1 MSDTLPYVFSF
12 LDSQGSAQLQTP
24 EPEVDLAALG
34 GKGYNLVKLARAG
47 LPVPDG
53 YILTTRAYRDF
64 TAANALDARIRAALP
79 AAAQDPAALE
89 AASTTIRG
97 LFANGNISPD
107 LENSIRQ
114 AYRGLGSPPVAVR
127 SSATAEDLPEMSFAG
142 QQDTYL
148 NVIGEEALLEAVVNC
163 WASLWTARAI
173 GYRMR
178 NQVAQ
183 DGAALAVVLQRM
195 ISAEVSGVLFTA
207 NPLTGLRSETVID
220 AAYGLGEALVSG
232 QVEPDHYEVDRR
244 RGVITRRVLG
254 AKALAIRPRE
264 GGGTLRE
271 TPGGANQ
278 QALPDAQILALAGLG
293 QQVEA
298 EYGQPQDIE
307 WAWAGGQLYLLQSR
321 AVTSLFPTPAG
332 VPAEPLEVFSSFGA
346 VQGMLDPM
354 TPLGRD
360 IIRHVF
366 AMGSGLFGI
375 RASADTQTV
384 IYESGER
391 LWARITT
398 LMRNS
403 VGRKAVPVVLSMVEP
418 GMREAILKVLDEPT
432 LKPARDGIS
441 WHARRQ
447 MVRFFIPLAGN
458 VLLNWLLPDARR
470 VLIVAQGETVL
481 SVTAKRCAALNGTSR
496 ERLRQLSQIL
506 PDIMSVYLPHTFLL
520 FVSAVASAMAALNL
534 LRIRT
539 KDLPSQQ
546 GNDWNDTLLEVTRGL
561 PHNPTTEM
569 DLALWETAQAI
580 RQSPAALAEFQ
591 THSPV
596 DLAEGYQSRSLK
608 PDLQRPLADF
618 LQRYGGRGLGEIDLG
633 RPRWSEN
640 ATHVFEVLSGY
651 LQIEPGEKSPDAVF
665 VRGTANGE
673 AALAQLVGGLRKTR
687 GGWFKARQAQ
697 FLGRRVRAL
706 MGAREAPKFFVVR
719 LFAQIRSCLLEIGA
733 ELVRSGELVRADDLM
748 YLKLSELHDFGCEIP
763 GRADSGWRQLIAERR
778 EAIRREGL
786 RRQIPR
792 LLLSDGRAFYE
803 GMAGNGLAGQLSGS
817 PVSPGVV
824 EGSVRVVFDPRV
836 AGLQPG
842 EILVCPGTD
851 PSWTPLF
858 LTAGGLIMEVGGMM
872 THGAVVAREYGI
884 PAVVGV
890 DRATERLC
898 TGQKIRLNG
907 SNGVIEL
914 LDDVEFSA

>member
-1 MSDTLPYVFSF
+1 MSDALPFVLAF
-12 LDSQGSAQLQTP
+12 LDSQGSAPLQTP

-53 YILTTRAYRDF
+53 YILTTRAYRAF
-64 TAANALDARIRAALP
+64 IEANDLEAQIQ
-79 AAAQDPAALE
+79 AAQPVAADDPLALE
-89 AASTTIRG
+89 ASSAVIHS
-97 LFANGNISPD
+97 LFSGG
-107 LENSIRQ
+107 SIPHEVAQAARQ
-114 AYRGLGSPPVAVR
+114 AYRSLGNLPVAVR

-148 NVIGEEALLEAVVNC
+148 NVVGEDALLEAVVNC

-173 GYRMR
+173 GYRSR
-178 NQVAQ
+178 NQVPHE
-183 DGAALAVVLQRM
+183 GAALAVVVQRM
-195 ISAEVSGVLFTA
+195 VPAEVSGVLFTA

-220 AAYGLGEALVSG
+220 AAYGLGETLVSG

-244 RGVITRRVLG
+244 QDRITVRRLG
-254 AKALAIRPRE
+254 GKMVAIRPQP
-264 GGGTLRE
+264 GGGTQKE
-271 TPGGANQ
+271 TPPQTGKL
-278 QALPDAQILALAGLG
+278 ALTDEQILALAELG
-293 QQVEA
+293 QKVEA
-298 EYGQPQDIE
+298 LYRQPQDME
-307 WAWAGGQLYLLQSR
+307 WAWADGRFSILQSR
-321 AVTSLFPTPAG
+321 AVTSLFPTPVGAT
-332 VPAEPLEVFSSFGA
+332 AEPLEVFSSFGA

-360 IIRHVF
+360 VIRHVF

-375 RASADTQTV
+375 RANADTQTAL
-384 IYESGER
+384 YEAGER

-418 GMREAILKVLDEPT
+418 GMREAILKVLEEPA
-432 LKPARDGIS
+432 LIPKREGIS

-447 MVRFFIPLAGN
+447 LARFFLPLAGN
-458 VLLNWLLPDARR
+458 VLLNWLSPDARR
-470 VLIVAQGETVL
+470 ELIVAQGETVL
-481 SVTAKRCAALNGTSR
+481 SVTAKRCAGLHGTSR
-496 ERLRQLSQIL
+496 ERLSQLSQVL
-506 PDIMSVYLPHTFLL
+506 PDIMAAYLPHTFLL

-546 GNDWNDTLLEVTRGL
+546 ANDWNDALLEVTRGL

-591 THSPV
+591 AHSPV
-596 DLAEGYQSRSLK
+596 DLAEGYQSRSLT

-633 RPRWSEN
+633 RPRWSED

-665 VRGTANGE
+665 ARGTANGE

-719 LFAQIRSCLLEIGA
+719 LFAQIRSSLLEIG
-733 ELVRSGELVRADDLM
+733 EDLVQSGDLDKADDLM
-748 YLKLSELHDFGCEIP
+748 YLKLSELHTFGSETP
-763 GRADSGWRQLIAERR
+763 GRSASGWKELIAERR
-778 EAIRREGL
+778 EAVRREGL
-786 RRQIPR
+786 RRQVPR
-792 LLLSDGRAFYE
+792 LLLSDGRAFFD
-803 GMAGNGLAGQLSGS
+803 GMADNGHAGQLSGS

-824 EGSVRVVFDPRV
+824 EGSVRVVFDPRK

-898 TGQKIRLNG
+898 TGQSIRLNG

-914 LDDVEFSA
+914 LDYIEP

>member
-1 MSDTLPYVFSF
+1 MSDALPFVIAF
-12 LDSQGSAQLQTP
+12 LDSRGSVLPPP

-47 LPVPDG
+47 LPVPGG
-53 YILTTRAYRDF
+53 YILTTRAYHEF
-64 TAANALDARIRAALP
+64 TVASDLEAQIQAALP
-79 AAAQDPAALE
+79 VAADEPQALE
-89 AASTTIRG
+89 AASAAIRE
-97 LFANGNISPD
+97 LFVKGSIPPD
-107 LENSIRQ
+107 LADAVRQ
-114 AYRGLGSPPVAVR
+114 AYRSLGSPPVAVR

-142 QQDTYL
+142 QQDSYL
-148 NVIGEEALLEAVVNC
+148 NVVGEDALLQAVVNC

-173 GYRMR
+173 GYRSR
-178 NQVAQ
+178 NQVPHR
-183 DGAALAVVLQRM
+183 GVALAVVVQSM
-195 ISAEVSGVLFTA
+195 VPAEVSGVLFTA
-207 NPLTGLRSETVID
+207 NPLSGLRSETVID

-244 RGVITRRVLG
+244 RGTIARRVLG
-254 AKALAIRPRE
+254 AKAMAIRPRT
-264 GGGTLRE
+264 GGGTQHE
-271 TPGGANQ
+271 TLQGGDQ
-278 QALPDAQILALAGLG
+278 QALPDGQILALAELG
-293 QQVEA
+293 QKVEA
-298 EYGQPQDIE
+298 LYRQPQDIE
-307 WAWAGGQLYLLQSR
+307 WAWADGSFSILQSR
-321 AVTSLFPTPAG
+321 AVTSLFPTPAR
-332 VPAEPLEVFSSFGA
+332 VSAEPLEVFSSFGA

-360 IIRHVF
+360 VMRHVF
-366 AMGSGLFGI
+366 AMGAGLFGI
-375 RASADTQTV
+375 RASADTQTAL
-384 IYESGER
+384 YEAGER

-418 GMREAILKVLDEPT
+418 GMREAILKVLEEPA
-432 LKPARDGIS
+432 LKPAREGIS

-447 MVRFFIPLAGN
+447 MARFFVPLAGN
-458 VLLNWLLPDARR
+458 VLLNWLSPDARR
-470 VLIVAQGETVL
+470 ELIVGQGETVL
-481 SVTAKRCAALNGTSR
+481 LVTAKRCAGLHGTPR
-496 ERLRQLSQIL
+496 ERLSQLSQIL
-506 PDIMSVYLPHTFLL
+506 PDIMAAYLPHTFLL

-591 THSPV
+591 AHLPAE
-596 DLAEGYQSRSLK
+596 LADRYHSRSLT
-608 PDLQRPLADF
+608 PALQKPLADF

-633 RPRWSEN
+633 RPRWSED
-640 ATHVFEVLSGY
+640 ATHVFEVLGGY

-665 VRGTANGE
+665 ARGTVNGE
-673 AALAQLVGGLRKTR
+673 AALAQLVAGLRKTP
-687 GGWFKARQAQ
+687 GGWFKAWQAGL
-697 FLGRRVRAL
+697 LGRRVRAL
-706 MGAREAPKFFVVR
+706 MGTREAPKFFVVR
-719 LFAQIRSCLLEIGA
+719 LFALIRSSLLEIG
-733 ELVRSGELVRADDLM
+733 EDLVQSGDLDRADDLV
-748 YLKLSELHDFGCEIP
+748 YLKLSELQAFGCETQ
-763 GRADSGWRQLIAERR
+763 GQASMDWKKMIAERR
-778 EAIRREGL
+778 EAVRREGL
-786 RRQIPR
+786 RRQVPR

-803 GMAGNGLAGQLSGS
+803 GMAPNGQGGQLSGS

-884 PAVVGV
+884 PAAVGV
-890 DRATERLC
+890 DRATERLR
-898 TGQKIRLNG
+898 TGQKVRLNG

-914 LDDVEFSA
+914 LDEGQPSG

>member
-1 MSDTLPYVFSF
+1 MSDALPFVLAF
-12 LDSQGSAQLQTP
+12 LDSQGSAPLQTP

-53 YILTTRAYRDF
+53 YILTTRAYRAF
-64 TAANALDARIRAALP
+64 IEANDLEAQIQ
-79 AAAQDPAALE
+79 AAQPVAADDPLALE
-89 AASTTIRG
+89 ASSAVIHS
-97 LFANGNISPD
+97 LFSGG
-107 LENSIRQ
+107 SIPHEVAQAARQ
-114 AYRGLGSPPVAVR
+114 AYRSLGNLPVAVR

-148 NVIGEEALLEAVVNC
+148 NVVGEDALLEAVVNC

-173 GYRMR
+173 GYRSR
-178 NQVAQ
+178 NQVPHE
-183 DGAALAVVLQRM
+183 GAALAVVVQRM
-195 ISAEVSGVLFTA
+195 VPAEVSGVLFTA

-244 RGVITRRVLG
+244 QDRITVRRLG
-254 AKALAIRPRE
+254 GKMVAIRPQP
-264 GGGTLRE
+264 GGGTQKE
-271 TPGGANQ
+271 TPPQTGKL
-278 QALPDAQILALAGLG
+278 ALTDEQILALAELG
-293 QQVEA
+293 QKVEA
-298 EYGQPQDIE
+298 LYRQPQDME
-307 WAWAGGQLYLLQSR
+307 WAWADGRFSILQSR
-321 AVTSLFPTPAG
+321 AVTSLFPTPVGAT
-332 VPAEPLEVFSSFGA
+332 AEPLEVFSSFGA

-360 IIRHVF
+360 VIRHVF

-375 RASADTQTV
+375 RANADTQTAL
-384 IYESGER
+384 YEAGER

-418 GMREAILKVLDEPT
+418 GMREAILKVLEEPA
-432 LKPARDGIS
+432 LIPKREGIS

-447 MVRFFIPLAGN
+447 LARFFLPLAGN
-458 VLLNWLLPDARR
+458 VLLNWLSPDARR
-470 VLIVAQGETVL
+470 ELIVAQGETVL
-481 SVTAKRCAALNGTSR
+481 SVTAKRCAGLHGTSR
-496 ERLRQLSQIL
+496 ERLSQLSQVL
-506 PDIMSVYLPHTFLL
+506 PDIMAAYLPHTFLL

-546 GNDWNDTLLEVTRGL
+546 ANDWNDALLEVTRGL

-591 THSPV
+591 AHSPV
-596 DLAEGYQSRSLK
+596 DLAEGYQSRSLT

-633 RPRWSEN
+633 RPRWSED

-665 VRGTANGE
+665 ARGTANGE

-719 LFAQIRSCLLEIGA
+719 LFAQIRSSLLEIG
-733 ELVRSGELVRADDLM
+733 EDLVQSGDLDKADDLM
-748 YLKLSELHDFGCEIP
+748 YLKLSELHTFGSETP
-763 GRADSGWRQLIAERR
+763 GRSASGWKELIAERR
-778 EAIRREGL
+778 EAVRREGL
-786 RRQIPR
+786 RRQVPR
-792 LLLSDGRAFYE
+792 LLLSDGRAFFD
-803 GMAGNGLAGQLSGS
+803 GMADNGHAGQLSGS

-824 EGSVRVVFDPRV
+824 EGSVRVVFDPRK

-898 TGQKIRLNG
+898 TGQSIRLNG

-914 LDDVEFSA
+914 LDYIEP

>member
-1 MSDTLPYVFSF
+1 MSDTLPFI
-12 LDSQGSAQLQTP
+12 LALHDTRGSASLSQ
-24 EPEVDLAALG
+24 PEVDLAALG
-34 GKGYNLVKLARAG
+34 GKGCNLVKLARAG

-53 YILTTRAYRDF
+53 YILTTRAYREF
-64 TAANALDARIRAALP
+64 TSANDLDARIWAALP
-79 AAAQDPAALE
+79 AASQDPAELE
-89 AASTTIRG
+89 AASAAIRD
-97 LFANGNISPD
+97 LFEKGKIPPD
-107 LENSIRQ
+107 LAEAARQ
-114 AYRGLGSPPVAVR
+114 AYRSLGSPPVAVR

-148 NVIGEEALLEAVVNC
+148 NMVGEEALLKAVVNC

-178 NQVAQ
+178 NQVAHR
-183 DGAALAVVLQRM
+183 GAALAVVVQRM
-195 ISAEVSGVLFTA
+195 VPAEVSGVLFTA

-220 AAYGLGEALVSG
+220 ATFGLGEALVSG

-244 RGVITRRVLG
+244 CGEITCRVLG
-254 AKALAIRPRE
+254 AKVLAIQPRA
-264 GGGTLRE
+264 GGGMQHETLQ
-271 TPGGANQ
+271 GGNQ
-278 QALPDAQILALAGLG
+278 QALPDGQILALAELG
-293 QQVEA
+293 QKVEA
-298 EYGQPQDIE
+298 LYRQPQDIE
-307 WAWAGGQLYLLQSR
+307 WAWADGSFSILQSR

-332 VPAEPLEVFSSFGA
+332 VSAEPLEVFSSFGA

-360 IIRHVF
+360 VIRHVF

-375 RASADTQTV
+375 QASADTQTAL
-384 IYESGER
+384 YEAGER

-418 GMREAILKVLDEPT
+418 GMREAILKVLEEPA
-432 LKPARDGIS
+432 LKPAREGIS

-447 MVRFFIPLAGN
+447 LARFFVPLAGN
-458 VLLNWLLPDARR
+458 VLLNWISPDARR
-470 VLIVAQGETVL
+470 ELIVGQGETVL
-481 SVTAKRCAALNGTSR
+481 LVTAKRCAGLHGTPR
-496 ERLRQLSQIL
+496 ERLSQLSQIL
-506 PDIMSVYLPHTFLL
+506 PDIMGTYLPHTFLL

-539 KDLPSQQ
+539 KDLALQQ

-591 THSPV
+591 AHSPA
-596 DLAEGYQSRSLK
+596 DLAEGYRSCTLT
-608 PDLQRPLADF
+608 PDLQQPLVEF
-618 LQRYGGRGLGEIDLG
+618 MQRYGGRGLGEIDLG
-633 RPRWSEN
+633 RPRWSED
-640 ATHVFEVLSGY
+640 ATHVFEVLGGY

-665 VRGTANGE
+665 ARGTANGE
-673 AALAQLVGGLRKTR
+673 AALAQLVAGVRKTR
-687 GGWFKARQAQ
+687 GGWFKARLVG

-706 MGAREAPKFFVVR
+706 MGTREAPKFFVVR
-719 LFAQIRSCLLEIGA
+719 LFALIRSSLLEIGDD
-733 ELVRSGELVRADDLM
+733 LVQSGDLDRADDLV
-748 YLKLSELHDFGCEIP
+748 YLKLSELQAFGCETQ
-763 GRADSGWRQLIAERR
+763 GQASKNWKELIAERR
-778 EAIRREGL
+778 EAVRREGL
-786 RRQIPR
+786 RRQVPR

-803 GMAGNGLAGQLSGS
+803 GMAHNGQGGQLSGS

-824 EGSVRVVFDPRV
+824 EGIVRVVFDPRV
-836 AGLQPG
+836 AGLLPG

-890 DRATERLC
+890 DRATERLR
-898 TGQKIRLNG
+898 TGQSIRLNG

-914 LDDVEFSA
+914 LDSVEP

>member
-1 MSDTLPYVFSF
+1 MSDALPFVLAF
-12 LDSQGSAQLQTP
+12 LDSQGSAPLQTP

-53 YILTTRAYRDF
+53 YILTTRAYRAF
-64 TAANALDARIRAALP
+64 IEANDLEAQIQ
-79 AAAQDPAALE
+79 AAQPVAADDPLALE
-89 AASTTIRG
+89 ASSAVIHS
-97 LFANGNISPD
+97 LFSGG
-107 LENSIRQ
+107 SIPHEVAQAARQ
-114 AYRGLGSPPVAVR
+114 AYRSLGNLPVAVR

-148 NVIGEEALLEAVVNC
+148 NVVGEDALLEAVVNC

-173 GYRMR
+173 GYRSR
-178 NQVAQ
+178 NQVPH
-183 DGAALAVVLQRM
+183 DGAALAVVVQRM
-195 ISAEVSGVLFTA
+195 VPAEVSGVLFTA

-220 AAYGLGEALVSG
+220 AAYGLGETLVSG

-244 RGVITRRVLG
+244 QDRITVRRLG
-254 AKALAIRPRE
+254 GKMVAIRPQP
-264 GGGTLRE
+264 GGGTQKE
-271 TPGGANQ
+271 TPPQTGKL
-278 QALPDAQILALAGLG
+278 ALTDEQILALAELG
-293 QQVEA
+293 QKVEA
-298 EYGQPQDIE
+298 LYRQPQDME
-307 WAWAGGQLYLLQSR
+307 WAWADGRFSILQSR
-321 AVTSLFPTPAG
+321 AVTSLFPTPVGAT
-332 VPAEPLEVFSSFGA
+332 AEPLEVFSSFGA

-360 IIRHVF
+360 VIRHVF

-375 RASADTQTV
+375 RANADTQTAL
-384 IYESGER
+384 YEAGER

-418 GMREAILKVLDEPT
+418 GMREAILKVLEEPA
-432 LKPARDGIS
+432 LIPKREGIS

-447 MVRFFIPLAGN
+447 LARFFLPLAGN
-458 VLLNWLLPDARR
+458 VLLNWLSPDARR
-470 VLIVAQGETVL
+470 ELIVAQGETVL
-481 SVTAKRCAALNGTSR
+481 SVTAKRCAGLHGTPR
-496 ERLRQLSQIL
+496 ERLSQLSQVL
-506 PDIMSVYLPHTFLL
+506 PDIMAAYLPHTFLL

-546 GNDWNDTLLEVTRGL
+546 ANDWNDALLEVTRGL

-591 THSPV
+591 AHSPV
-596 DLAEGYQSRSLK
+596 DLAEGYQSRSLT

-633 RPRWSEN
+633 RPRWSED

-665 VRGTANGE
+665 ARGTANGE

-719 LFAQIRSCLLEIGA
+719 LFAQIRSSLLEIG
-733 ELVRSGELVRADDLM
+733 EDLVQSGDLDKADDLM
-748 YLKLSELHDFGCEIP
+748 YLKLSELHTFGSETP
-763 GRADSGWRQLIAERR
+763 GRSASGWKELIAERR
-778 EAIRREGL
+778 EAVRREGL
-786 RRQIPR
+786 RRQVPR
-792 LLLSDGRAFYE
+792 LLLSDGRAFFD
-803 GMAGNGLAGQLSGS
+803 GMADNGHAGQLSGS

-824 EGSVRVVFDPRV
+824 EGSVRVVFDPRK

-898 TGQKIRLNG
+898 TGQSIRLNG

-914 LDDVEFSA
+914 LDYIEP